1 MFINWSILIS
11 ILYKL
16 HYVNCDGDKK
26 IHKNPNSIKFFLQAH
41 KKRIK
46 IFSQNDFF
54 LKETCFQCQ
63 ETEFMKTKWKEGNS
77 HNIPTGRSTLEFTL
91 LWDHQTPKNP
101 CSREKIFLTLTTT
114 SATLVCWEKLIVFQ
128 GKASASQTYNFNE
141 FMRWLRN
148 KYLEKS
154 EQCWR

>member
-1 MFINWSILIS
+1 MKKGIRMFLKYYARVLLRSLTQHYIIFVLEAISMKIKQMFINWSILIS

-16 HYVNCDGDKK
+16 HYVNCNGDKK
-26 IHKNPNSIKFFLQAH
+26 IHNNQEKQHRVFLQAH
-41 KKRIK
+41 KKSIK

-77 HNIPTGRSTLEFTL
+77 HNIPAGRSTLEFTL

-101 CSREKIFLTLTTT
+101 CSRK
-114 SATLVCWEKLIVFQ
+114 K
-128 GKASASQTYNFNE
+128 
-141 FMRWLRN
+141 
-148 KYLEKS
+148 KYFWPWQWPL
-154 EQCWR
+154 QH